1 MHPAIH
7 ALALALLTGVSATGS
22 ADVQEVLTVAEVD
35 AVRQIGARID
45 GRLVWSS
52 NRGGNHDL
60 YLVDLASGDTRQL
73 TDHPSVDFFSRFSPD
88 GRQISFLR
96 SRRPYVSFRERTGWD
111 LYIMDADGGRQRRL
125 ARRAYHA
132 TWIPDGSGLV
142 FERRGRIFRYDLATG
157 EETLL
162 HGGQDALIKGRL
174 EEPEML
180 TDSLMS
186 VAVRRV
192 RRETVG
198 ILDLDAGVY
207 TPMSTDSD
215 CQITWM
221 PGQRHV
227 VWIAG
232 QGLGGTRVEHRRLD
246 DAAPE
251 VLIDLPSEYSH
262 EYFPRVTGNGEWL
275 IWGAAAEGHEHDLAD
290 YELFVWKIGEPWDSA
305 LRLTH
310 SPANDQWPDL
320 WVMPASA
327 SAGPSPRS
335 AAR

>member
-1 MHPAIH
+1 M
-7 ALALALLTGVSATGS
+7 
-22 ADVQEVLTVAEVD
+22 LTVAERD
-35 AVRQIGARID
+35 AVRQIGTRVEGRI
-45 GRLVWSS
+45 VWSS

-60 YLVDLASGDTRQL
+60 YLVDLATGETHQL

-88 GRQISFLR
+88 GQQISFLR

-132 TWIPDGSGLV
+132 TWTPDGSGRV
-142 FERRGRIFRYDLATG
+142 FERRGRIVRYDLATG
-157 EETLL
+157 EETLV
-162 HGGQDALIKGRL
+162 HGGRGAPIKGRL

-192 RRETVG
+192 PRETVG
-198 ILDLDAGVY
+198 VIDLAAGVY

-215 CQITWM
+215 CQITWI

-232 QGLGGTRVEHRRLD
+232 QGHGGTRVEHRRLG

-251 VLIDLPSEYSH
+251 VLIDLPLEYSH
-262 EYFPRVTGNGEWL
+262 ENFPHVTADGQWL
-275 IWGAAAEGHEHDLAD
+275 IWGAAAEGHERDLAD

-320 WVMPASA
+320 WVAP
-327 SAGPSPRS
+327 PSTDAAPRS
-335 AAR
+335 AVR